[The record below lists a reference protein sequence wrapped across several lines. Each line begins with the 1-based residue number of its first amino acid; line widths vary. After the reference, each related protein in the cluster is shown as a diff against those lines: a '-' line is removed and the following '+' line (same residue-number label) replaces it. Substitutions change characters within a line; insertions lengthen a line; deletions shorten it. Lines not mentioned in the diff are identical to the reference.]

1 MQKRKGKVNKASLKT
16 KKNVTSRNQKK
27 KSKAFNNACADAAAF
42 VAAAAAAPEVGSGG
56 HG

>member
-27 KSKAFNNACADAAAF
+27 KSKAFNNGCADAAAF